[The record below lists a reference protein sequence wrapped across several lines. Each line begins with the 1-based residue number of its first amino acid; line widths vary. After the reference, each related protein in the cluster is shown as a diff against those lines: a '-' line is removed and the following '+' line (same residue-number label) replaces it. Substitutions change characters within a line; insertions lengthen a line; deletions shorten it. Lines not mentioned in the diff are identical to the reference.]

1 MYEISPESV
10 IPQFHEFDTHFQ
22 HYEKVEI
29 CLPIKAQQRLRN
41 SLDRLIND
49 SSRSNVLLVNA
60 KDSHTYFQLL
70 KNQIISEFSIPK
82 AYINCAEQFDHL
94 DLFGAAYRSKS
105 STELQF
111 KNGILRDTNNGI
123 LILSLSQLLNIP
135 DGIAKLKNVIAR
147 QMLPWQS
154 AKPDCFIEIPEPT
167 PLNIRIIIIGDRA
180 LNATLEMMEP
190 DFLSFCLY
198 GEYEPELNLNVN
210 NIDTYL
216 GIVKYFEQSIL
227 KQTLSHQALKRVMQA
242 GVRFTED
249 QKHLPLCP
257 IWFESLFHDVAF
269 SHESANEEIQEKT
282 VISAIENKYFRESYL
297 PLRALDDIHFGQ
309 IFIDTQGEHIGQV
322 NGLTVVEIPGHPLPY
337 GEPARISCVVHSGDG
352 DISDVERKVEL
363 GGNIHAKGM
372 MIMQAFVTS
381 ALNLNHPLP
390 LSASIVF
397 EQSYCEVDGD
407 SASLAELCAFISALA
422 QHPINQ
428 EVAMTG
434 SVDQFGRVQAV
445 SGINEKIEGF
455 YYICAHRG
463 LTGNQGVI
471 IPKSNLQSL
480 CLNQE
485 TAMAIENKQF
495 HIWAVENVEEVFP
508 LVAGLPFENK
518 SEEENDSLLSK
529 IAERTEAILNGDSD
543 HISLFQRLK
552 SWLNL
557 D

>member
-1 MYEISPESV
+1 MYEINPESV
-10 IPQFHEFDTHFQ
+10 TPQFKAFDTNIQ
-22 HYEKVEI
+22 NYASI
-29 CLPIKAQQRLRN
+29 QTCAPIKAQHRLRN

-49 SSRSNVLLVNA
+49 SSRSNVLIVNA
-60 KDSHTYFQLL
+60 KDSHSYFRLI
-70 KNQIISEFSIPK
+70 KNLIISEFSIPQN
-82 AYINCAEQFDHL
+82 YINCAEQYDKY
-94 DLFGAAYRSKS
+94 DLFGAVYQSKNS
-105 STELQF
+105 SEIQF
-111 KNGILRDTNNGI
+111 KNGFIRDANNGI
-123 LILSLSQLLNIP
+123 LIISLSELLNIQN
-135 DGIAKLKNVIAR
+135 GMAKLKNIIAM
-147 QMLPWQS
+147 QMLPWQTARS
-154 AKPDCFIEIPEPT
+154 DSFIELPEPT
-167 PLNIRIIIIGDRA
+167 PLNIRVIILGDRA
-180 LNATLEMMEP
+180 LNATLEMIEP
-190 DFLSFCLY
+190 DWLDFCLY
-198 GEYEPELNLNVN
+198 GEYEPELNLNDN

-216 GIVKYFEQSIL
+216 GIVKYFEQTIL
-227 KQTLSHQALKRVMQA
+227 KHPLSHEAVKRVMQT
-242 GVRFTED
+242 GVRFTEE
-249 QKHLPLCP
+249 QNHLPLCP
-257 IWFESLFHDVAF
+257 VWFESLFNNIAF
-269 SHESANEEIQEKT
+269 AHEGTNGEIQEKT

-322 NGLTVVEIPGHPLPY
+322 NGLTVVEIPGHPVPY
-337 GEPARISCVVHSGDG
+337 GEPVRISCVVHSGDG

-407 SASLAELCAFISALA
+407 SASLAELCSFISALA

-455 YYICAHRG
+455 YYICAHKG

-471 IPKSNLQSL
+471 IPKSNMQSL

-485 TAMAIENKQF
+485 TAKAIMNKQF

-508 LVAGLPFENK
+508 LVASLPFDSK
-518 SEEENDSLLSK
+518 SEEENDSLLGK
-529 IAERTEAILNGDSD
+529 IAERMDAILNGDAD

-552 SWLNL
+552 NWLNQ